1 MARCDQAIRTCR
13 RRRLSV
19 SLSRTMAT
27 SEWQGPVRLRA
38 SVPGQMSPNIADKLL
53 GSDVAAWLGQPAADP
68 PPGMR
73 RFSADLRLR
82 PDDGGLLAT
91 LHKAAYVDLGA
102 SQRLNDG
109 LRVEIS
115 WRSATLA
122 PLFPVFSGWLTVHPG
137 EIRLDGYYAPPG
149 GAIGLVADRALL
161 HLAARGTARWL
172 LGQLRQA
179 ATGNHS
185 AAVREPA
192 DSQDSPKTEPGET

>member
-1 MARCDQAIRTCR
+1 VTANNPPGT
-13 RRRLSV
+13 
-19 SLSRTMAT
+19 
-27 SEWQGPVRLRA
+27 VRLRA
-38 SVPGQMSPNIADKLL
+38 SVPGQMSLNVAARLIGP
-53 GSDVAAWLGQPAADP
+53 DVATWLGKSAANAP
-68 PPGMR
+68 SGMR
-73 RFSADLRLR
+73 RFAADLRLR

-91 LHKAAYVDLGA
+91 IHKAAYVDLGA

-179 ATGNHS
+179 AAGNHS
-185 AAVREPA
+185 AAAREPA
-192 DSQDSPKTEPGET
+192 DSQGSPKTEPGET